1 VVIAGVRRREQPIA
15 EEHAARTGVETQ
27 RLELVGHLNWWS
39 TFSVPGD
46 EDTESTTSH
55 GLDIRLKSP
64 DGGIVAIIAGRTDP
78 EGAHTGVARF
88 VDDPAIAEAI
98 CAALT
103 P

>member
-1 VVIAGVRRREQPIA
+1 VRG
-15 EEHAARTGVETQ
+15 ARHSRDGPSTQ
-27 RLELVGHLNWWS
+27 RPRVELVGHLNWWS

-55 GLDIRLKSP
+55 GLDIRRRAP
-64 DGGIVAIIAGRTDP
+64 DGGIIAMIAGRSDP
-78 EGAHTGVARF
+78 EGNHTGVARF
-88 VDDPAIAEAI
+88 VEGSAVAEAI

>member
-1 VVIAGVRRREQPIA
+1 
-15 EEHAARTGVETQ
+15 
-27 RLELVGHLNWWS
+27 
-39 TFSVPGD
+39 VPGD

-64 DGGIVAIIAGRTDP
+64 DGGIIAIIAGRTDP
-78 EGAHTGVARF
+78 EGSHSGVARF